1 VFPSFFGSDSVNSP
15 EQKTAVLVAVEFDIM
30 QQARMTLAK
39 SPPGTTLDLITAN
52 IIRYSKEMP
61 SPSQVGEH
69 MNKEDV
75 KQAPAS
81 VGG

>member
-1 VFPSFFGSDSVNSP
+1 MFPSFFGSDSVNSP

-52 IIRYSKEMP
+52 KIRYPKKLP
-61 SPSQVGEH
+61 SPSQVGEP
-69 MNKEDV
+69 MRKEDV